1 MPLLFDSIYLTASV
15 VGAPYMLFKMLT
27 SERHRSGLY
36 QRFGIVSERTSKKP
50 GIWIHGASVG
60 EIITAKSIIKKIDQ
74 EFPEWETFI
83 STSTNTGYSVAKK
96 NFSDKPI
103 FYFPVDLSWI
113 TRKVLR
119 RIKPSCILLI
129 ELEIWPNFLVS
140 VYEKNIPLIIVNGR
154 ISDKSFKT
162 YRIISRI
169 SGAFYNSII
178 NKMNT
183 YCARTELDAQR
194 FRSLG
199 IPGEQVFVTGT
210 MKYDNIPTHI
220 GEYSKN
226 ELANLFHIKDCDL
239 VLIGGSTH
247 EGEEKILLRVL
258 ERLSKTYPN
267 LRLIIAPRHIE
278 RIKDVSRLIE
288 KAGYVPLLK
297 TEIEKTD
304 YKWQD
309 INKKVILID
318 TIGELGKIYSLSSF
332 VFVGKSFVPFGGQN
346 MMEPAGLGKP
356 VIFGPHVFNF
366 KEEADLLL
374 RNEAAKM
381 IKTEDELCGAIEFF
395 IKNPEAAKE
404 MGRRAQEVVNEKRG
418 ATERNMDI
426 IRKILE
432 GKRSGRFPA
441 RTYPFGTGG

>member
-1 MPLLFDSIYLTASV
+1 MPIIFDSIYLTASV
-15 VGAPYMLFKMLT
+15 LGAPYMLFKMLT

-36 QRFGIVSERTSKKP
+36 QRFGIVSERASKKP

-60 EIITAKSIIKKIDQ
+60 EIITAKSIVEKIDR

-83 STSTNTGYSVAKK
+83 STTTNTGYSVAKQ
-96 NFSDKPI
+96 NFSGKPV

-119 RIKPSCILLI
+119 RIRPSCIILI

-140 VYEKNIPLIIVNGR
+140 VYEENIPLIIVNGR
-154 ISDKSFKT
+154 ISNKSFKA

-169 SGAFYNSII
+169 SGAFYNSLT

-194 FRSLG
+194 FRDLG
-199 IPGEQVFVTGT
+199 ISSEQVFVTGT

-220 GEYSKN
+220 NENSKN
-226 ELANLFHIKDCDL
+226 ELADLFRIKDNDL

-247 EGEEKILLRVL
+247 EGEEEILLRIF

-288 KAGYVPLLK
+288 KMGFFPLLK
-297 TEIEKTD
+297 TEIEESN
-304 YKWQD
+304 YKWQ
-309 INKKVILID
+309 NAKKEIILID
-318 TIGELGKIYSLSSF
+318 TVGDLGKIYSLSSF
-332 VFVGKSFVPFGGQN
+332 VFVGKSLVPSGGQN

-356 VIFGPHVFNF
+356 VIFGPHTFNF
-366 KEEADLLL
+366 KEEVDLLL

-381 IKTEDELCGAIEFF
+381 IETEDELCEAIEFF

-404 MGRRAQEVVNEKRG
+404 MGLRAQGVVSEKRG
-418 ATERNMDI
+418 ATEKNMDI
-426 IRKILE
+426 IREIL
-432 GKRSGRFPA
+432 KRKERGA
-441 RTYPFGTGG
+441 

>member
-1 MPLLFDSIYLTASV
+1 MPIIFDSIYLTASV
-15 VGAPYMLFKMLT
+15 LGAPYILFKMLT

-60 EIITAKSIIKKIDQ
+60 EVITAKSIVEKIDL

-83 STSTNTGYSVAKK
+83 STTTNTGYSVAKQ
-96 NFSDKPI
+96 NFSGKPV

-119 RIKPSCILLI
+119 RIRPSCIILI

-140 VYEKNIPLIIVNGR
+140 VYEEGIPLIIVNGR
-154 ISDKSFKT
+154 ISNKSFKA

-169 SGAFYNSII
+169 SGAFYNSLT

-194 FRSLG
+194 FRDLG
-199 IPGEQVFVTGT
+199 ISSEQVFVTGT

-220 GEYSKN
+220 NENSKN
-226 ELANLFHIKDCDL
+226 ELADLFRIKDNDL

-247 EGEEKILLRVL
+247 EGEEEILLRIF

-288 KAGYVPLLK
+288 KMGFFPLLK
-297 TEIEKTD
+297 TEIEEPD
-304 YKWQD
+304 YKWQ
-309 INKKVILID
+309 NAKKEIILID
-318 TIGELGKIYSLSSF
+318 TVGDLGKIYSLSSF
-332 VFVGKSFVPFGGQN
+332 VFVGKSLVPSGGQN

-356 VIFGPHVFNF
+356 VIFGPHTFNF
-366 KEEADLLL
+366 KEEVDLLL

-381 IKTEDELCGAIEFF
+381 IETEDELCEAIEFF

-404 MGRRAQEVVNEKRG
+404 MGLRAQGVVSEKRG
-418 ATERNMDI
+418 ATEKNMDI
-426 IRKILE
+426 IREILE
-432 GKRSGRFPA
+432 SKSS
-441 RTYPFGTGG
+441 

>member
-1 MPLLFDSIYLTASV
+1 MSILFDSIYLTASA
-15 VGAPYMLFKMLT
+15 VGAPYVLFKMLT
-27 SERHRSGLY
+27 SERHRSGLC
-36 QRFGIVSERTSKKP
+36 QRFGIISERTSKKP

-83 STSTNTGYSVAKK
+83 STSTNTGYSVAKQ
-96 NFSDKPI
+96 NFSDKSI
-103 FYFPVDLSWI
+103 FYFPLDLSWI

-119 RIKPSCILLI
+119 KIKPSCILLI

-154 ISDKSFKT
+154 MSDKSFKI

-169 SGAFYNSII
+169 SEAFYNSII

-183 YCARTELDAQR
+183 YCARTEIDAQR

-199 IPGEQVFVTGT
+199 IPDEQVFVTGT

-220 GEYSKN
+220 DEYSKN
-226 ELANLFHIKDCDL
+226 KIANLFHIKDSDL

-247 EGEEKILLRVL
+247 EGEEKKLLRVL

-288 KAGYVPLLK
+288 KAGYTPLLK
-297 TEIEKTD
+297 TEMEDTD
-304 YKWQD
+304 YKWQG

-318 TIGELGKIYSLSSF
+318 TVGDLGKIYSLSSF
-332 VFVGKSFVPFGGQN
+332 VFVGKSLVPSGGQN

-366 KEEADLLL
+366 KEEANLLL
-374 RNEAAKM
+374 KNEAAKM
-381 IKTEDELCGAIEFF
+381 VKTEDELCETIEFF
-395 IKNPEAAKE
+395 INNPEAAKE

-418 ATERNMDI
+418 ATERNMKI
-426 IRKILE
+426 IKRILE
-432 GKRSGRFPA
+432 GKHSGRL
-441 RTYPFGTGG
+441 

>member
-1 MPLLFDSIYLTASV
+1 MPIIFDSIYLAASV
-15 VGAPYMLFKMLT
+15 VSAPYTLFKMLT

-36 QRFGIVSERTSKKP
+36 QRFGMVSERTSKKP

-60 EIITAKSIIKKIDQ
+60 EVITAKNIIEKIDQ

-83 STSTNTGYSVAKK
+83 STSTNTGYSVAKQ
-96 NFSDKPI
+96 NFSDKSI

-113 TRKVLR
+113 TKKVLR

-154 ISDKSFKT
+154 ISNKSFKT

-169 SGAFYNSII
+169 SEAFYNSLT
-178 NKMNT
+178 NKMNI

-194 FRSLG
+194 FCSLG
-199 IPGEQVFVTGT
+199 IPSEQVFVTGT

-220 GEYSKN
+220 DENSKN
-226 ELANLFHIKDCDL
+226 ELANLFHIKDNDL

-247 EGEEKILLRVL
+247 EGEEEILLRVF
-258 ERLSKTYPN
+258 ERLNKTYSN

-278 RIKDVSRLIE
+278 RTRDVSRLIE
-288 KAGYVPLLK
+288 KAGFTPLLK
-297 TEIEKTD
+297 TEIEESD
-304 YKWQD
+304 YKWRNT
-309 INKKVILID
+309 NKEVILID
-318 TIGELGKIYSLSSF
+318 TVGDLGKIYSLSSF
-332 VFVGKSFVPFGGQN
+332 VFVGKSLVPFGGQN

-356 VIFGPHVFNF
+356 VFFGPHVFNF
-366 KEEADLLL
+366 KEEVDLLL
-374 RNEAAKM
+374 RNEAARLVE
-381 IKTEDELCGAIEFF
+381 TEDELWGSIEFF

-404 MGRRAQEVVNEKRG
+404 MGLRAQEVVNGKRG
-418 ATERNMDI
+418 ATERNMEI

-432 GKRSGRFPA
+432 SKSSGRL
-441 RTYPFGTGG
+441 